1 MSLGLFAF
9 EEISYLST
17 FVEAEENTA
26 FSEFDAVKMGEGRMK
41 NQYEK
46 LFSFNTSVVWQ
57 DHYTFYFHFSLS
69 QLNAELSIYSW
80 RGGGFIPF
88 LHHII
93 HSEIHF

>member
-1 MSLGLFAF
+1 MSLGLFGF
-9 EEISYLST
+9 KEISYLST
-17 FVEAEENTA
+17 LVEAEENAA
-26 FSEFDAVKMGEGRMK
+26 FSESDAVKMGEGRMK
-41 NQYEK
+41 KQYEK

-57 DHYTFYFHFSLS
+57 DHYIFCFYFSLS
-69 QLNAELSIYSW
+69 LLNAELSIYSW